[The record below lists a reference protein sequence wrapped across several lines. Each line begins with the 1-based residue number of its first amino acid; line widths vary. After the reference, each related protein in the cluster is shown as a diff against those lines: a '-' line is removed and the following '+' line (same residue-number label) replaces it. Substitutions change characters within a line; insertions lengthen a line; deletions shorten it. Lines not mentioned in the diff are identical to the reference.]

1 MHPLYRKKN
10 ADIALRQPIFA
21 KNCDFYIK
29 IREKMKKFVLK
40 KVYLIFL
47 AYIII
52 VVKNLRIEQERRRIW
67 KVKA

>member
-1 MHPLYRKKN
+1 M
-10 ADIALRQPIFA
+10 LRQDSRFFA
-21 KNCDFYIK
+21 KKCDFYNK
-29 IREKMKKFVLK
+29 NARKTKKFVLK

-52 VVKNLRIEQERRRIW
+52 VVENLRIEQERRRIW